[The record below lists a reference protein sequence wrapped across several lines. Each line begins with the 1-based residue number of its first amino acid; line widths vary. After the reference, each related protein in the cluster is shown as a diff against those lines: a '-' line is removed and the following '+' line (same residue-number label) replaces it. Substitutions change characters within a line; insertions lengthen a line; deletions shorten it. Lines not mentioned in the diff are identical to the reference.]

1 MGDEHGQGGGFGAG
15 DARRSRRVRRAALG
29 ATALAASGLV
39 AAPAAAVGIGDLVAR
54 LDPHNAVSFAF
65 VAGSLIFALTTALF
79 HRNRAAPLVRARG
92 GPARRARGAAGR
104 RGSRGDG
111 DRRREPDHRV
121 LGRARRRAADRGRR
135 ERARPGGGRQAPPRL
150 RRLARSGRRGCARQ
164 RAEPPAR
171 AGRGL
176 SPHAAGAARSLRRG
190 AGSRASA
197 GRRSCACAT
206 SPETGWNT

>member
-79 HRNRAAPLVRARG
+79 HRIEQRRWSEREAGLRAELAELRA
-92 GPARRARGAAGR
+92 
-104 RGSRGDG
+104 
-111 DRRREPDHRV
+111 
-121 LGRARRRAADRGRR
+121 AADR
-135 ERARPGGGRQAPPRL
+135 
-150 RRLARSGRRGCARQ
+150 RS
-164 RAEPPAR
+164 E
-171 AGRGL
+171 
-176 SPHAAGAARSLRRG
+176 SVV
-190 AGSRASA
+190 
-197 GRRSCACAT
+197 
-206 SPETGWNT
+206 